1 MQECICDA
9 GFTYETAKTEEALY
23 RIWLDTQPLL
33 SFQKYIIDIYYNNP
47 NNKHVKIKSG
57 EQAKAYM

>member
-47 NNKHVKIKSG
+47 NNKIKSG